1 MFGDLHIHMILDGVY
16 YRAAIDAQKEH
27 PLDGLI
33 RARLSDYQ
41 ARGVCLLRDG
51 GDAWGVSLRA
61 RELAGEYGID
71 YRSPAF
77 PIYRR
82 GHYGAFIGRGFDTED
97 EYRALLDEAGEKRAD
112 FIKLMI
118 SGLIDFDHFG
128 VLTEP
133 GPEPQDIRRMIELAH
148 AAGFAVM
155 AHVNGDRAVTAA
167 LQAGVDSIEHGAYLS
182 ESVLLRMAQ
191 QRTLWVP
198 TLSTIGNLIGSGR
211 YPDAVLKRLLAQQQE
226 AVRRPHRPR
235 QRCRGV
241 ACDARA
247 GHFGRARVSHCGA
260 RPTRGAASAG
270 GRSVRFCYILPKV
283 TVDLP
288 KFLRYNNEKC
298 QKERERYAICAF

>member
-27 PLDGLI
+27 PLDGLV

-155 AHVNGDRAVTAA
+155 AHANGDRAVMAA

-182 ESVLLRMAQ
+182 KSVLLRMAQ

-226 AVRRPHRPR
+226 AVRF
-235 QRCRGV
+235 V
-241 ACDARA
+241 AA
-247 GHFGRARVSHCGA
+247 H
-260 RPTRGAASAG
+260 G
-270 GRSVRFCYILPKV
+270 GRIGLGSDAGAWHVMHGQAIPDELGYLTAALGPRTEPLLLEAEAYASVTFCRK
-283 TVDLP
+283 
-288 KFLRYNNEKC
+288 
-298 QKERERYAICAF
+298 

>member
-16 YRAAIDAQKEH
+16 YRTAIDAQKEH
-27 PLDGLI
+27 PLDGLV

-155 AHVNGDRAVTAA
+155 AHANGDRAVTAA

-182 ESVLLRMAQ
+182 KSVLLRMAQ

-226 AVRRPHRPR
+226 AVRF
-235 QRCRGV
+235 V
-241 ACDARA
+241 AA
-247 GHFGRARVSHCGA
+247 H
-260 RPTRGAASAG
+260 G
-270 GRSVRFCYILPKV
+270 GRIGLGSDAGAWHVMHGQAIPDELGYLTAALGPRTEPLLLEAEAYASVTFCRK
-283 TVDLP
+283 
-288 KFLRYNNEKC
+288 
-298 QKERERYAICAF
+298 

>member
-27 PLDGLI
+27 PLDGLV

-133 GPEPQDIRRMIELAH
+133 GPEPRDIRRMIELAH

-155 AHVNGDRAVTAA
+155 AHANGDRAVMAA

-211 YPDAVLKRLLAQQQE
+211 YPDAVLRRLLAQQQE
-226 AVRRPHRPR
+226 AVRF
-235 QRCRGV
+235 V
-241 ACDARA
+241 AA
-247 GHFGRARVSHCGA
+247 H
-260 RPTRGAASAG
+260 G
-270 GRSVRFCYILPKV
+270 GRIGLGSDAGAWHVMHGQAIPDELGYLTAALGPRTEPLLLEAEAYASVTFCRK
-283 TVDLP
+283 
-288 KFLRYNNEKC
+288 
-298 QKERERYAICAF
+298 

>member
-27 PLDGLI
+27 PLDGLV

-155 AHVNGDRAVTAA
+155 AHANGDRAVTAA
-167 LQAGVDSIEHGAYLS
+167 LQARVDSIEHGAYLS

-211 YPDAVLKRLLAQQQE
+211 CPDAVLKRLLAQQQE
-226 AVRRPHRPR
+226 AVRF
-235 QRCRGV
+235 V
-241 ACDARA
+241 AA
-247 GHFGRARVSHCGA
+247 H
-260 RPTRGAASAG
+260 G
-270 GRSVRFCYILPKV
+270 GRIGLGSDAGAWHVMHGQAIPDELGYLTAALGPRTEPLLLEAEAYASVTFCRK
-283 TVDLP
+283 
-288 KFLRYNNEKC
+288 
-298 QKERERYAICAF
+298 

>member
-27 PLDGLI
+27 PLDGLV

-155 AHVNGDRAVTAA
+155 AHANGDRAVTAA

-211 YPDAVLKRLLAQQQE
+211 YLDAVLRRLLAQQQE
-226 AVRRPHRPR
+226 AVRF
-235 QRCRGV
+235 V
-241 ACDARA
+241 AA
-247 GHFGRARVSHCGA
+247 H
-260 RPTRGAASAG
+260 G
-270 GRSVRFCYILPKV
+270 GRIGLGSDAGAWHVMHGQAIPDELGYLTAALGPRTEPLLLEAEAYASGTFCRK
-283 TVDLP
+283 
-288 KFLRYNNEKC
+288 
-298 QKERERYAICAF
+298 

>member
-27 PLDGLI
+27 ALDGLV

-155 AHVNGDRAVTAA
+155 AHANGDRAVTAA

-226 AVRRPHRPR
+226 AVRF
-235 QRCRGV
+235 V
-241 ACDARA
+241 AA
-247 GHFGRARVSHCGA
+247 H
-260 RPTRGAASAG
+260 G
-270 GRSVRFCYILPKV
+270 GRIGLGSDAGAWHVMHGQAIPDELGYLTAALGPRTEPLLLEAEAYASVTFCRK
-283 TVDLP
+283 
-288 KFLRYNNEKC
+288 
-298 QKERERYAICAF
+298 

>member
-1 MFGDLHIHMILDGVY
+1 MFGDLHIHMILDGVS

-27 PLDGLI
+27 PLAGLV

-155 AHVNGDRAVTAA
+155 AHANGDRAVMAA

-226 AVRRPHRPR
+226 AVRF
-235 QRCRGV
+235 V
-241 ACDARA
+241 AA
-247 GHFGRARVSHCGA
+247 H
-260 RPTRGAASAG
+260 G
-270 GRSVRFCYILPKV
+270 GRIGLGSDAGAWHVMHGQAISDELGYLTAALGPRTEPLLLEAEAYASVTFCRK
-283 TVDLP
+283 
-288 KFLRYNNEKC
+288 
-298 QKERERYAICAF
+298 

>member
-27 PLDGLI
+27 PLDGLV

-155 AHVNGDRAVTAA
+155 AHANGDRAVTAA
-167 LQAGVDSIEHGAYLS
+167 LQARVDSIEHGAYLS

-211 YPDAVLKRLLAQQQE
+211 YPDAVLKCLLAQQQE
-226 AVRRPHRPR
+226 AVRF
-235 QRCRGV
+235 V
-241 ACDARA
+241 AA
-247 GHFGRARVSHCGA
+247 H
-260 RPTRGAASAG
+260 G
-270 GRSVRFCYILPKV
+270 GRIGLGSDAGAWHVMHGQAISDELGYLTAALGPHTEPLLLEAEAYASVTFCRK
-283 TVDLP
+283 
-288 KFLRYNNEKC
+288 
-298 QKERERYAICAF
+298 

>member
-27 PLDGLI
+27 PLDDLV

-155 AHVNGDRAVTAA
+155 AHANGDRAVTAA

-211 YPDAVLKRLLAQQQE
+211 YPDAVLRRLLAQQQE
-226 AVRRPHRPR
+226 AVRF
-235 QRCRGV
+235 V
-241 ACDARA
+241 AA
-247 GHFGRARVSHCGA
+247 H
-260 RPTRGAASAG
+260 G
-270 GRSVRFCYILPKV
+270 GRIGLGSDAGAWHVMHGQAISDELGYLTAALGPRTEPLLLEAEAYASVTFCRK
-283 TVDLP
+283 
-288 KFLRYNNEKC
+288 
-298 QKERERYAICAF
+298 

>member
-27 PLDGLI
+27 PLDGLV

-82 GHYGAFIGRGFDTED
+82 GHYGAFIGRGFDKYD

-155 AHVNGDRAVTAA
+155 AHANGDRAVTAA
-167 LQAGVDSIEHGAYLS
+167 LQARVDSIEHGAYLS

-226 AVRRPHRPR
+226 AVRF
-235 QRCRGV
+235 V
-241 ACDARA
+241 AA
-247 GHFGRARVSHCGA
+247 H
-260 RPTRGAASAG
+260 G
-270 GRSVRFCYILPKV
+270 GRIGLGSDAGAWHVMHGQAISDELGYLTAALGPHTEPLLLEAEAYASVTFCRK
-283 TVDLP
+283 
-288 KFLRYNNEKC
+288 
-298 QKERERYAICAF
+298 

>member
-27 PLDGLI
+27 PLDGLV

-155 AHVNGDRAVTAA
+155 AHANGDRAVTAA

-211 YPDAVLKRLLAQQQE
+211 YPDAVLKGLLAQQQE
-226 AVRRPHRPR
+226 AVRF
-235 QRCRGV
+235 V
-241 ACDARA
+241 AA
-247 GHFGRARVSHCGA
+247 H
-260 RPTRGAASAG
+260 G
-270 GRSVRFCYILPKV
+270 GRIGLGSDAGAWHVMHGQAISDELGYLTAALGPRTEPLLLEAEAYASVTFCRK
-283 TVDLP
+283 
-288 KFLRYNNEKC
+288 
-298 QKERERYAICAF
+298 

>member
-27 PLDGLI
+27 PLDGLV

-128 VLTEP
+128 VLTEL

-155 AHVNGDRAVTAA
+155 AHANGDRAVTAA

-211 YPDAVLKRLLAQQQE
+211 YPDAVLRRLLAQQQE
-226 AVRRPHRPR
+226 AVRF
-235 QRCRGV
+235 V
-241 ACDARA
+241 AA
-247 GHFGRARVSHCGA
+247 H
-260 RPTRGAASAG
+260 G
-270 GRSVRFCYILPKV
+270 GRIGLGSDAGAWHVMHGQAIPDELGYLTAALGPRTEPLLLEAEAYASVTFCRK
-283 TVDLP
+283 
-288 KFLRYNNEKC
+288 
-298 QKERERYAICAF
+298 

>member
-27 PLDGLI
+27 PLDGLV

-155 AHVNGDRAVTAA
+155 AHANGDRAVMAA

-211 YPDAVLKRLLAQQQE
+211 YPDAVLRRLLAQQQE
-226 AVRRPHRPR
+226 AVRF
-235 QRCRGV
+235 V
-241 ACDARA
+241 AA
-247 GHFGRARVSHCGA
+247 H
-260 RPTRGAASAG
+260 G
-270 GRSVRFCYILPKV
+270 GRIGLGSDAGAWHVMHGQAIPDELGYLTAVLGPRTEPLLLEAEAYASVTFCRK
-283 TVDLP
+283 
-288 KFLRYNNEKC
+288 
-298 QKERERYAICAF
+298 

>member
-27 PLDGLI
+27 PLDGLV

-133 GPEPQDIRRMIELAH
+133 GPEPQDIRRMIELPH

-155 AHVNGDRAVTAA
+155 AHANGDRAVTAA

-211 YPDAVLKRLLAQQQE
+211 YPDAVLRRLLAQQQE
-226 AVRRPHRPR
+226 AVRF
-235 QRCRGV
+235 V
-241 ACDARA
+241 AA
-247 GHFGRARVSHCGA
+247 H
-260 RPTRGAASAG
+260 G
-270 GRSVRFCYILPKV
+270 GRIGLGSDAGAWHVMHGQAIPDELGYLTAALGPRTEPLLLEAEAYASVTFCRK
-283 TVDLP
+283 
-288 KFLRYNNEKC
+288 
-298 QKERERYAICAF
+298 

>member
-27 PLDGLI
+27 PLDGLV

-97 EYRALLDEAGEKRAD
+97 EYRTLLDEAGEKRAD

-155 AHVNGDRAVTAA
+155 AHANGDRAVTAA

-211 YPDAVLKRLLAQQQE
+211 YPDAVLRRLLAQQQK
-226 AVRRPHRPR
+226 AVRF
-235 QRCRGV
+235 V
-241 ACDARA
+241 AA
-247 GHFGRARVSHCGA
+247 H
-260 RPTRGAASAG
+260 G
-270 GRSVRFCYILPKV
+270 GRIGLGSDAGAWHVMHGQAISDELGYLTAALGPRTEPLLLEAEAYASVTFCRK
-283 TVDLP
+283 
-288 KFLRYNNEKC
+288 
-298 QKERERYAICAF
+298 

>member
-27 PLDGLI
+27 PLDGLV

-155 AHVNGDRAVTAA
+155 AHANGDRAVTAA

-182 ESVLLRMAQ
+182 ESVLLRMAH
-191 QRTLWVP
+191 QRTMWVP

-226 AVRRPHRPR
+226 AVRF
-235 QRCRGV
+235 V
-241 ACDARA
+241 AA
-247 GHFGRARVSHCGA
+247 H
-260 RPTRGAASAG
+260 G
-270 GRSVRFCYILPKV
+270 GRIGLGSDAGAWHVMHGQAIPDELGYLTAALGPRTEPLLLEAEAYASVTFCRK
-283 TVDLP
+283 
-288 KFLRYNNEKC
+288 
-298 QKERERYAICAF
+298 

>member
-27 PLDGLI
+27 PLDGLV

-133 GPEPQDIRRMIELAH
+133 GPEPQDSRRMIELAH

-155 AHVNGDRAVTAA
+155 AHANGDRAVTAA

-226 AVRRPHRPR
+226 AVRF
-235 QRCRGV
+235 V
-241 ACDARA
+241 AA
-247 GHFGRARVSHCGA
+247 H
-260 RPTRGAASAG
+260 G
-270 GRSVRFCYILPKV
+270 GRIGLGSDAGAWHVMHGQAIPDELGYLTAALGPRTEPLLLEAEAYASVTFCRK
-283 TVDLP
+283 
-288 KFLRYNNEKC
+288 
-298 QKERERYAICAF
+298 

>member
-27 PLDGLI
+27 PLDGLV

-148 AAGFAVM
+148 AAGFSVM
-155 AHVNGDRAVTAA
+155 AHANGDRAVTAA
-167 LQAGVDSIEHGAYLS
+167 LQARVDSIEHGAYLS

-226 AVRRPHRPR
+226 AVRF
-235 QRCRGV
+235 V
-241 ACDARA
+241 AA
-247 GHFGRARVSHCGA
+247 H
-260 RPTRGAASAG
+260 G
-270 GRSVRFCYILPKV
+270 GRIGLGSDAGAWHVMHGQAIPDELGYLTAALGPRTEPLLLEAEAYASVTFCRK
-283 TVDLP
+283 
-288 KFLRYNNEKC
+288 
-298 QKERERYAICAF
+298 

>member
-27 PLDGLI
+27 PLDGLV

-61 RELAGEYGID
+61 RELAGKYGID

-155 AHVNGDRAVTAA
+155 AHANGDRAVTAA

-182 ESVLLRMAQ
+182 KSVLLRMAQ

-226 AVRRPHRPR
+226 AVRF
-235 QRCRGV
+235 V
-241 ACDARA
+241 AA
-247 GHFGRARVSHCGA
+247 H
-260 RPTRGAASAG
+260 G
-270 GRSVRFCYILPKV
+270 GRIGLGSDAGAWHVMHGQAIPDELGYLTAALGPRTEPLLLEAEAYASVTFCRK
-283 TVDLP
+283 
-288 KFLRYNNEKC
+288 
-298 QKERERYAICAF
+298 

>member
-27 PLDGLI
+27 PLDGLV

-97 EYRALLDEAGEKRAD
+97 EYRVLLDEAGEKRAD

-155 AHVNGDRAVTAA
+155 AHANGDRAVMAA

-211 YPDAVLKRLLAQQQE
+211 YPDAVLRRLLAQQQE
-226 AVRRPHRPR
+226 AVRF
-235 QRCRGV
+235 V
-241 ACDARA
+241 AA
-247 GHFGRARVSHCGA
+247 H
-260 RPTRGAASAG
+260 G
-270 GRSVRFCYILPKV
+270 GRIGLGSDAGAWHVMHGQAIPDELGYLTAALGPRTEPLLLEAEAYASVTFCRK
-283 TVDLP
+283 
-288 KFLRYNNEKC
+288 
-298 QKERERYAICAF
+298 

>member
-1 MFGDLHIHMILDGVY
+1 MFGDLRIHMILDGVY

-27 PLDGLI
+27 PLDGLV

-155 AHVNGDRAVTAA
+155 AHANGDRAVMAA

-226 AVRRPHRPR
+226 AVRF
-235 QRCRGV
+235 V
-241 ACDARA
+241 AA
-247 GHFGRARVSHCGA
+247 H
-260 RPTRGAASAG
+260 G
-270 GRSVRFCYILPKV
+270 GRIGLGSDAGAWHVMHGQAIPDELGYLTAALGPRTEPLLLEAEAYASVTFCRK
-283 TVDLP
+283 
-288 KFLRYNNEKC
+288 
-298 QKERERYAICAF
+298 

>member
-27 PLDGLI
+27 PLDGLV

-155 AHVNGDRAVTAA
+155 AHANGDRAVTAA
-167 LQAGVDSIEHGAYLS
+167 LQARVDSIEHGAYLS

-191 QRTLWVP
+191 QCTLWVP

-226 AVRRPHRPR
+226 AVRF
-235 QRCRGV
+235 V
-241 ACDARA
+241 AA
-247 GHFGRARVSHCGA
+247 H
-260 RPTRGAASAG
+260 G
-270 GRSVRFCYILPKV
+270 GRIGLGSDAGAWHVMHGQAIPDELGYLTAALGPRTEPLLLEAEAYASVTFCRK
-283 TVDLP
+283 
-288 KFLRYNNEKC
+288 
-298 QKERERYAICAF
+298 

>member
-27 PLDGLI
+27 PLDGLV

-41 ARGVCLLRDG
+41 ALGVCLLRDG

-155 AHVNGDRAVTAA
+155 AHANGDRAVMAA

-211 YPDAVLKRLLAQQQE
+211 YPDAVLRRLLAQQQE
-226 AVRRPHRPR
+226 AVRF
-235 QRCRGV
+235 V
-241 ACDARA
+241 AA
-247 GHFGRARVSHCGA
+247 H
-260 RPTRGAASAG
+260 G
-270 GRSVRFCYILPKV
+270 GRIGLGSDAGAWHVMHGQAIPDELGYLTAALGPRTEPLLLEAEAYASVTFCRK
-283 TVDLP
+283 
-288 KFLRYNNEKC
+288 
-298 QKERERYAICAF
+298 

>member
-27 PLDGLI
+27 PLDGLV

-97 EYRALLDEAGEKRAD
+97 EYRALLDEAGQKRAD

-128 VLTEP
+128 VLTEL

-155 AHVNGDRAVTAA
+155 AHANGDRAVMAA

-226 AVRRPHRPR
+226 AVRF
-235 QRCRGV
+235 V
-241 ACDARA
+241 AA
-247 GHFGRARVSHCGA
+247 H
-260 RPTRGAASAG
+260 G
-270 GRSVRFCYILPKV
+270 GRIGLGSDAGAWHVMHGQAIPDELGYLTAALGPRTEPLLLEAEAYASVTFCRK
-283 TVDLP
+283 
-288 KFLRYNNEKC
+288 
-298 QKERERYAICAF
+298 

>member
-27 PLDGLI
+27 PLDGLV

-118 SGLIDFDHFG
+118 SGLIDFDHFV

-155 AHVNGDRAVTAA
+155 AHANGDRAVMAA

-211 YPDAVLKRLLAQQQE
+211 YPDAVLRRLLAQQQE
-226 AVRRPHRPR
+226 AVRF
-235 QRCRGV
+235 V
-241 ACDARA
+241 AA
-247 GHFGRARVSHCGA
+247 H
-260 RPTRGAASAG
+260 G
-270 GRSVRFCYILPKV
+270 GRIGLGSDAGAWHVMHGQAIPDELGYLTAALGPRTEPLLLEAEAYASVTFCRK
-283 TVDLP
+283 
-288 KFLRYNNEKC
+288 
-298 QKERERYAICAF
+298 

>member
-27 PLDGLI
+27 PLDGLV

-97 EYRALLDEAGEKRAD
+97 EYHALLDEAGEKRAD

-133 GPEPQDIRRMIELAH
+133 GPESQDIRRMIELAH

-155 AHVNGDRAVTAA
+155 AHANGDRAVMAA

-211 YPDAVLKRLLAQQQE
+211 YPDAVLRRLLAQQQE
-226 AVRRPHRPR
+226 AVRF
-235 QRCRGV
+235 V
-241 ACDARA
+241 AA
-247 GHFGRARVSHCGA
+247 H
-260 RPTRGAASAG
+260 G
-270 GRSVRFCYILPKV
+270 GRIGLGSDAGAWHVMHGQAISDELGYLTAALGPRTEPLLLEAEAYASVTFCRK
-283 TVDLP
+283 
-288 KFLRYNNEKC
+288 
-298 QKERERYAICAF
+298 

>member
-27 PLDGLI
+27 PLDGLV

-97 EYRALLDEAGEKRAD
+97 EYRALLDEAGEKRAG

-155 AHVNGDRAVTAA
+155 AHANGDRAVTAA

-211 YPDAVLKRLLAQQQE
+211 YPDAVLRRLLAQQQE
-226 AVRRPHRPR
+226 AVRF
-235 QRCRGV
+235 V
-241 ACDARA
+241 AA
-247 GHFGRARVSHCGA
+247 H
-260 RPTRGAASAG
+260 G
-270 GRSVRFCYILPKV
+270 GRIGLGSDAGAWHVMHGQAISDELGYLTAALGPRTEPLLLEAEAYASVTFCRK
-283 TVDLP
+283 
-288 KFLRYNNEKC
+288 
-298 QKERERYAICAF
+298 

>member
-27 PLDGLI
+27 PLDGLV

-155 AHVNGDRAVTAA
+155 AHANGDRAAMAA

-211 YPDAVLKRLLAQQQE
+211 YPDAVLRRLLAQQQE
-226 AVRRPHRPR
+226 AVRF
-235 QRCRGV
+235 V
-241 ACDARA
+241 AA
-247 GHFGRARVSHCGA
+247 H
-260 RPTRGAASAG
+260 G
-270 GRSVRFCYILPKV
+270 GRIGLGSDAGAWHVMHGQASSDELGYLTAALGPRTEPLLLEAEAYASVTFCRK
-283 TVDLP
+283 
-288 KFLRYNNEKC
+288 
-298 QKERERYAICAF
+298 

>member
-27 PLDGLI
+27 PLDGLV

-118 SGLIDFDHFG
+118 SGLIDFDRFG

-148 AAGFAVM
+148 AAGFVVM
-155 AHVNGDRAVTAA
+155 AHANGDRAVMAA

-226 AVRRPHRPR
+226 AVRFVAAHVGRIGLGSDAGAWHVMHGQAISDELGYLTAALGPR
-235 QRCRGV
+235 TEPLLLEAEAYASVTFCR
-241 ACDARA
+241 
-247 GHFGRARVSHCGA
+247 
-260 RPTRGAASAG
+260 
-270 GRSVRFCYILPKV
+270 K
-283 TVDLP
+283 
-288 KFLRYNNEKC
+288 
-298 QKERERYAICAF
+298 

>member
-27 PLDGLI
+27 PLDGLV

-155 AHVNGDRAVTAA
+155 AHANGDRAVMAA

-226 AVRRPHRPR
+226 AVRF
-235 QRCRGV
+235 V
-241 ACDARA
+241 AA
-247 GHFGRARVSHCGA
+247 H
-260 RPTRGAASAG
+260 G
-270 GRSVRFCYILPKV
+270 GRIGLGSDAGAWHVMHGQAISDELGYLTAARGPRTEPLLLEAEAYASVTFCRK
-283 TVDLP
+283 
-288 KFLRYNNEKC
+288 
-298 QKERERYAICAF
+298 

>member
-1 MFGDLHIHMILDGVY
+1 MFGDLHIPMILDGVY

-27 PLDGLI
+27 PLDGLV

-97 EYRALLDEAGEKRAD
+97 EYRALLDEAGERRAD

-155 AHVNGDRAVTAA
+155 AHANGDRAVTAA

-226 AVRRPHRPR
+226 AVRF
-235 QRCRGV
+235 V
-241 ACDARA
+241 AA
-247 GHFGRARVSHCGA
+247 H
-260 RPTRGAASAG
+260 G
-270 GRSVRFCYILPKV
+270 GRIGLGSDAGAWHVMHGQAIPDELGYLTAALGPRTEPLLLEAEAYASVTFCRK
-283 TVDLP
+283 
-288 KFLRYNNEKC
+288 
-298 QKERERYAICAF
+298 